1 MTGGPTHL
9 TASSVSRRDAYN
21 ATGSLKRQVVEPMLF
36 SERMIANDM
45 ESGELW
51 WYDLLRAND
60 PFDLDY
66 SCHPMLFE
74 ATHPTR
80 RGRREEPLRNLH
92 AMEVPTEGPPSM
104 PRGYASSKFST
115 PGRLWRKGPS
125 LFRWIN
131 LLTGASDV
139 DVRIE
144 KSDLNILARPF
155 SEKKC
160 ENPLPLTGHP
170 CYKTQLRRIFQHG
183 VSIR

>member
-36 SERMIANDM
+36 SERMIAKDM

-80 RGRREEPLRNLH
+80 RGRREVPLRNLH
-92 AMEVPTEGPPSM
+92 ATEAPKEDPPSM
-104 PRGYASSKFST
+104 PRGYASSKYST
-115 PGRLWRKGPS
+115 PGRLWRKGASP
-125 LFRWIN
+125 FRWSN
-131 LLTGASDV
+131 WLTGASDA
-139 DVRIE
+139 DVKVE
-144 KSDLNILARPF
+144 KSDPNILADLFRRR
-155 SEKKC
+155 SVSA
-160 ENPLPLTGHP
+160 LHP
-170 CYKTQLRRIFQHG
+170 
-183 VSIR
+183 

>member
-1 MTGGPTHL
+1 
-9 TASSVSRRDAYN
+9 
-21 ATGSLKRQVVEPMLF
+21 MLF
-36 SERMIANDM
+36 SESMIANDM
-45 ESGELW
+45 ESGESLW
-51 WYDLLRAND
+51 CDLLKAKD

-74 ATHPTR
+74 ATHSTR
-80 RGRREEPLRNLH
+80 RRRREVPLRNLH

-125 LFRWIN
+125 PARWIN
-131 LLTGASDV
+131 WLTGASDA

-160 ENPLPLTGHP
+160 ESPLPLTSHP
-170 CYKTQLRRIFQHG
+170 CYKTQLRRISQHG
-183 VSIR
+183 VSTR